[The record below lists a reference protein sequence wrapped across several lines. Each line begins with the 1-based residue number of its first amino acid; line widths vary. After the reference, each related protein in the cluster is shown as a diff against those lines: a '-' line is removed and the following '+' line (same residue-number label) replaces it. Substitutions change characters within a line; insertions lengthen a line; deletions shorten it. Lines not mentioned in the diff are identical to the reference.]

1 MQNCHQI
8 FFRNNVKRIR
18 LGKRC
23 VLPRFRK
30 IQESYGY
37 STGILRLQY
46 GNLACS
52 YSTGSLQLEYENL
65 TVRLLESYS
74 YNTGILQLQYGKLAV
89 TVRESYRYSSG
100 ILLLQYGNLAVTE
113 RKSYKYIT
121 GSLQLQNS
129 CCWFHP
135 ESDHSSCSGLG
146 SCTSG
151 SSFATSTS
159 LTSLVLFRCLYMQMS
174 TVYGGLCSGDV
185 VTKSAHRKK
194 PSLRFTKYT

>member
-8 FFRNNVKRIR
+8 FFRNNVKRIG

-37 STGILRLQY
+37 STGILQLQY

-100 ILLLQYGNLAVTE
+100 IILLQNGNLTNTLQEAY
-113 RKSYKYIT
+113 SYRTVVVGFIQSPIT
-121 GSLQLQNS
+121 PPAQV
-129 CCWFHP
+129 
-135 ESDHSSCSGLG
+135 LG
-146 SCTSG
+146 
-151 SSFATSTS
+151 
-159 LTSLVLFRCLYMQMS
+159 LVLP
-174 TVYGGLCSGDV
+174 V
-185 VTKSAHRKK
+185 VPLPRQHR
-194 PSLRFTKYT
+194 

>member
-8 FFRNNVKRIR
+8 FFRNNVKRIG

-65 TVRLLESYS
+65 TVRLLES
-74 YNTGILQLQYGKLAV
+74 QLQYGNLTVTVRETCSYSQGILQIQFGNHTV
-89 TVRESYRYSSG
+89 TVRESCSYRTEILQIHYRKLTVTEQ
-100 ILLLQYGNLAVTE
+100 LLLVSS
-113 RKSYKYIT
+113 RVR
-121 GSLQLQNS
+121 SLLLLRSWVLYFRQFLCHVNIADIS
-129 CCWFHP
+129 CIIQVSVHA
-135 ESDHSSCSGLG
+135 D
-146 SCTSG
+146 
-151 SSFATSTS
+151 
-159 LTSLVLFRCLYMQMS
+159 
-174 TVYGGLCSGDV
+174 VYGLWGAL
-185 VTKSAHRKK
+185 
-194 PSLRFTKYT
+194 FW